1 MSPDRVAL
9 ISGATGN
16 LGRVVSA
23 DLAGAGFRLGLVGRD
38 VDQLTAQAAD
48 LELADGRWT
57 AAVGDLRNE
66 KEAAEAVAAVHER
79 WGRLDAVIHLIGG
92 WVGGASVTDAD
103 PDDFSAML
111 DQHLWTT
118 LNVTRAAFPL
128 MTAAGWGRVV
138 AVSSPIA
145 GTPTARSGPYVV
157 GKAAQEAL
165 LGTLAREAE
174 GTGVTV
180 NVVHVRAIRSPD
192 DDTARGTD
200 PSAISAAI
208 CWLVSEDADAVNGAH
223 LPLFS
228 A

>member
-23 DLAGAGFRLGLVGRD
+23 DLAAAGFRLGLAGRD
-38 VDQLTAQAAD
+38 VDQLTAQAAE

-57 AAVGDLRNE
+57 PALGNLLNE
-66 KEAAEAVAAVHER
+66 GEAAEAVAAVHGR

-138 AVSSPIA
+138 AVSSPVA
-145 GTPTARSGPYVV
+145 GMPTARNAPYVV

-180 NVVHVRAIRSPD
+180 NVVHVRAIRSPG

-200 PSAISAAI
+200 PAAISAAI